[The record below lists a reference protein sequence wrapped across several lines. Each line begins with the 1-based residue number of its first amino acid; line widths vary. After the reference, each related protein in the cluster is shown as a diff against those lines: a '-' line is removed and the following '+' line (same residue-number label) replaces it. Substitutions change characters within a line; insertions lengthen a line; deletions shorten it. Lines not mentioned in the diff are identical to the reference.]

1 MPFWKIAWR
10 NMQQRGLASAL
21 TALSMALGVAV
32 MIVVIVVYGVTVRQ
46 FEQNAQGYNLI
57 VGGKGGSLQLVLS
70 TVYHV
75 GQPLYPIPYSYYQK
89 FLPGG
94 EFADATAV
102 AIPQCLGD
110 SYQAPNGTM
119 FRVIGTS
126 PDLFDKIEYG
136 RESDGTPLRYE
147 FQAGGRNLRE
157 AGHLHGAAFH
167 HAAFEAV
174 IGSVVAAQA
183 GLKLGDE
190 IQPTHGI
197 GGDGH
202 KHDGFKVVGIQKPTG
217 TANYRAVFINIEGF
231 YRLDGHALAEEESA
245 DGEKGSGGEG
255 EQADEHKHEE
265 DHADEHKHD
274 EHADE
279 NAGEHKHDE
288 HGDAHKE
295 GDEHAHADEHEHEQH
310 EAKETASAGAESAG
324 LAKPPA
330 DGMHEEAHDE
340 HKHGDEHDAHEH
352 GEEHKQD
359 AHDEGKEGE
368 HAHDEHEHHH
378 HGHIDEP
385 LPIDQREVTSILVL
399 CKPNPLYSMALD
411 MGINKGKDRIA
422 QAVAPAREVAMLMNT
437 IVGPLRI
444 VLLVLTVLVV
454 IVAGISILVSIYN
467 SMNERS
473 HDIAVM
479 RALGASRNAV
489 MAIVL
494 VESILLALLGGFVGV
509 LLGHGIIGLASPYV
523 IERTGIALSL
533 FEFDW
538 QELVLIPAL
547 VLLASLVGFL
557 PALAAYR
564 TDVAKALS
572 GSR

>member
-1 MPFWKIAWR
+1 MSFWKIAWR
-10 NMQQRGLASAL
+10 NIEQRGLASAL

-32 MIVVIVVYGVTVRQ
+32 MIVVIVVYAVTVRQ
-46 FEQNAQGYNLI
+46 FQQNAQGYNLI

-70 TVYHV
+70 TVYHI
-75 GQPLYPIPYSYYQK
+75 GQPLYPIPYTYYQK

-94 EFADATAV
+94 EFGDSVAV

-110 SYQAPNGTM
+110 SYEAPNGTH

-136 RESDGTPLRYE
+136 RESDGTSLRYQ
-147 FQAGGRNLRE
+147 FQEGGRNLRE
-157 AGHLHGAAFH
+157 AGHLHGKAFH
-167 HAAFEAV
+167 DAAFEAV
-174 IGSVVAAQA
+174 VGSIVASQA

-202 KHDGFKVVGIQKPTG
+202 KHDGFKVVGILKPTG
-217 TANYRAVFINIEGF
+217 TANDRAVFINIEGF
-231 YRLDGHALAEEESA
+231 YRLEGHALAEDTEHAEEGKEHPAEHTAA
-245 DGEKGSGGEG
+245 DTAK
-255 EQADEHKHEE
+255 QAAAH
-265 DHADEHKHD
+265 DHHD
-274 EHADE
+274 E
-279 NAGEHKHDE
+279 AGHK
-288 HGDAHKE
+288 
-295 GDEHAHADEHEHEQH
+295 DEHEHKEGKHAEEQAH
-310 EAKETASAGAESAG
+310 EHKEGEPADEAKAHAAEHAADEKEHAAEPAGEKHQDADHEHVEHAHEHPHPAGAHDEA
-324 LAKPPA
+324 
-330 DGMHEEAHDE
+330 AHDE
-340 HKHGDEHDAHEH
+340 HKHAEHAHE
-352 GEEHKQD
+352 
-359 AHDEGKEGE
+359 E
-368 HAHDEHEHHH
+368 HAHDDEHGHH
-378 HGHIDEP
+378 HGHVDEP

-399 CKPNPLYSMALD
+399 CKDNPLYAMGLD

-422 QAVAPAREVAMLMNT
+422 QAVAPAREVQMLLNS
-437 IVGPLRI
+437 IVGPMRI

-489 MAIVL
+489 MGIIL
-494 VESILLALLGGFVGV
+494 VESILLSLGGGLLGM
-509 LLGHGIIGLASPYV
+509 LLGHGIIGAASPYV
-523 IERTGIALSL
+523 LERTGISLGL

-538 QELVLIPAL
+538 QELVLIPGL
-547 VLLASLVGFL
+547 VVLASLVGFL

-564 TDVAKALS
+564 TDVAKSLA